1 MKIQTFDNGKGLIHG
16 TDSKRIGC
24 DKEGVLKIGTV
35 EVNISTDTDSIMPPL
50 FNGCSGSY
58 NATFTD
64 KAGITYDLAR
74 VEIKDGRITP
84 PHPMAVEL
92 MELRCRIEAI
102 EKICVIMD
110 GQIDEL
116 SHIFDTDALNF
127 LIK

>member
-16 TDSKRIGC
+16 FDPKRIGC

-35 EVNISTDTDSIMPPL
+35 EVNISTGNDSIMPLL

-64 KAGITYDLAR
+64 KAGITYELAK
-74 VEIKDGRITP
+74 VEIKEGRIVP

-92 MELRCRIEAI
+92 MDLRCRIEAI
-102 EKICVIMD
+102 EKICTAMD
-110 GQIDEL
+110 EQIDEL